1 MYIDKPMTDL
11 KFNVAQ
17 LLREEVCARR
27 EYDFEEAALPLDAE
41 TMLRQ
46 VVGRVRFTRT
56 ASGVLGDVEARGVV
70 EMACMRCLNPSMQT
84 VAVGFRDEFHS
95 KIEVNTGLPLP
106 EPQEDDPFYITE
118 NHLVDLEEAIRE
130 YALIELPMQPL
141 CRPDC
146 KGICPICGADR
157 NTEECGCQDEET
169 DERFAALKAL
179 LKDKT

>member
-17 LLREEVCARR
+17 LLREEVGARR
-27 EYDFEEAALPLDAE
+27 EYSFDEAALPLDAE
-41 TMLRQ
+41 TMLRK
-46 VVGRVRFTRT
+46 VIGRVRFTRT
-56 ASGVLGDVEARGVV
+56 ASGVLGDVEAQGMI
-70 EMACMRCLNPSMQT
+70 EMPCIRCLNPSTQ
-84 VAVGFRDEFHS
+84 VIVVRFRDEFHS

-130 YALIELPMQPL
+130 YGLIELPMQSL

-146 KGICPICGADR
+146 KGICPTCGADR
-157 NTEECGCQDEET
+157 NIEECRCQEEET
-169 DERFAALKAL
+169 DDRFAALKAL
-179 LKDKT
+179 LKEDE